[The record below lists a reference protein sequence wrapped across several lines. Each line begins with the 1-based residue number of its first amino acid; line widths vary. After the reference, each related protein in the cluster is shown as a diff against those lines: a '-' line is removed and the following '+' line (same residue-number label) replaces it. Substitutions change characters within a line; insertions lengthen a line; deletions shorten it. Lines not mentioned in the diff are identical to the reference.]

1 MKTANRLRKV
11 EEYYFSH
18 KLREIAKLRATG
30 KNVLNLAIG
39 SPDLSPHPDVIS
51 ELQQTAEDQGAHRY
65 QPYQGIPEL
74 RQAIADFYQ
83 RKYQVSLDS
92 SDEVLPLMG
101 SKEGITHISLAYLNP
116 GDKVL
121 VPELAYP
128 TYQAVTEM
136 VEAEVIRYPLNEEKN
151 WEPDWSFFE
160 TLDPGIRMIWINYP
174 HMPTGAKGSLDWMEK
189 FVQIA
194 RHHDVL
200 LVHDNPYSFIL
211 NDHPLS
217 IFNVEGSREV
227 ALELNSMSK
236 TFNMAG
242 WRVGWVCGNKELIEP
257 VLRIKS
263 NMDSGM
269 YLPVQKATIQ
279 ALSLDQTWYDQLNGA
294 YGSRRK
300 RVFDFLDRIDCS
312 YDKTQQGMFVW
323 AKVNAQ
329 SGATLVDELLY
340 EHDIFIT
347 PGKIFGA
354 AGENYV
360 RVSLCSTEDV
370 FRQAINRLNK

>member
-1 MKTANRLRKV
+1 MKTAKRLHQV

-18 KLREIAKLRATG
+18 KLREIAQLRASG

-39 SPDLSPHPDVIS
+39 SPDLPPHQTVIDA
-51 ELQQTAEDQGAHRY
+51 LQSSAKHETSHGY
-65 QPYQGIPEL
+65 QSYQGLPEL
-74 RQAIADFYQ
+74 RQAIAGFYQ
-83 RKYQVSLDS
+83 KKYHVSLDS
-92 SDEVLPLMG
+92 SGEVLPLMG
-101 SKEGITHISLAYLNP
+101 SKEGITHISLAFLNR

-128 TYQAVTEM
+128 TYKAVADM
-136 VEAEVIRYPLNEEKN
+136 VEAEVVAYPLLEENN

-174 HMPTGAKGSLDWMEK
+174 HMPTGAKGSLDWMER

-194 RHHDVL
+194 RHHDLL

-242 WRVGWVCGNKELIEP
+242 WRVGWVCGKRELIEP

-269 YLPVQKATIQ
+269 FLPVQKAAIQ
-279 ALSLDQTWYDQLNGA
+279 ALSLDQAWHDQLNGE

-300 RVFDFLDRIDCS
+300 MVFDFLDRIDCS

-323 AKVNAQ
+323 AKVNVQ

-340 EHDIFIT
+340 EHAIFIT